1 MAESDLHK
9 HIKYSIAKGLVEL
22 GYQSGVEVP
31 TRDGGY
37 IDVQGR
43 RGNTYYFIA
52 VPVPPFH
59 YCCWAATP
67 NYPMYTSLLSI
78 TEPYHHYP
86 SISSVLRRTFTIINN
101 A

>member
-37 IDVQGR
+37 IK
-43 RGNTYYFIA
+43 
-52 VPVPPFH
+52 
-59 YCCWAATP
+59 
-67 NYPMYTSLLSI
+67 MYKVEEETLI
-78 TEPYHHYP
+78 T
-86 SISSVLRRTFTIINN
+86 L
-101 A
+101 